1 MRKLFTGISQLA
13 GHLPEGESFRSG
25 AQMSQMEPVANAYIL
40 VEDGIIIQLGSGEA
54 PRADLVVDL
63 GGVEVMPGYVDSHT
77 HSVFAAPRH
86 EEFALRLKGAS
97 YEEIAAAGGGILN
110 SAAKM
115 ALIPEEQLYRQSEA
129 FVRNMMAHGTTCLEI
144 KSGYGLSI
152 ESELKI
158 LRVARRLQEN
168 LPLTIRT
175 TFLGAHAFPKEY
187 KGREDDYVSLVIE
200 EMLPRVLD
208 QGLADHIDVFCDR
221 GFFSVEQTARIL
233 EAGARAGLPAKIH
246 GNELG
251 LTGGVQVAAAHGAYS
266 VDHLEHCGPDE
277 IACLQ
282 QSDVVPVALPG
293 TSYFLG
299 LPYTPGRELI
309 AAGLPLAIASD
320 FNPGS
325 SPLLSMQA
333 IVALACTQMK
343 LMPEE
348 ALWASTANAARAL
361 RMEDQLGSLS
371 VGKRADFWTTRS
383 QDAWLSVPY
392 FMGINHAQRV
402 FIGGEELAS

>member
-1 MRKLFTGISQLA
+1 MRKLFHGISQLL
-13 GHLPEGESFRSG
+13 GSLPEGEHFKSG
-25 AQMSQMEPVANAYIL
+25 ADMASVSVLKNAYLL
-40 VEDGIIIQLGSGEA
+40 VEDGLIAEMGEGA
-54 PRADLVVDL
+54 GPRADQVVDL
-63 GGVEVMPGYVDSHT
+63 KGAELMPGYVDSHS
-77 HSVFAAPRH
+77 HAVFAAPRH
-86 EEFALRLKGAS
+86 EEFAMRLKGAS

-115 ALIPEEQLYRQSEA
+115 ALIDEEQLYQQSESY
-129 FVRNMMAHGTTCLEI
+129 VRNMMAHGTTCLEI
-144 KSGYGLSI
+144 KSGYGLSL

-158 LRVARRLQEN
+158 LRVARRLKES

-187 KGREDDYVSLVIE
+187 KGREDDYVNLVIE

-208 QGLADHIDVFCDR
+208 EGLADHIDVFCDR

-233 EAGARAGLPAKIH
+233 ESGARAPLPSKIH

-251 LTGGVQVAAAHGAYS
+251 LTGGVQVACQYQSYS
-266 VDHLEHCGPDE
+266 VDHLEHCGPEE

-282 QSDVVPVALPG
+282 NSEVVPVALPG

-309 AAGLPLAIASD
+309 LAGLPLAIASD

-325 SPLLSMQA
+325 SPLLSMQS

-348 ALWASTANAARAL
+348 AFWASTANAARAL
-361 RMEDQLGSLS
+361 RLEEQLGSLS
-371 VGKRADFWTTRS
+371 VGKRADFWVTQSR
-383 QDAWLSVPY
+383 DAHLSIPY
-392 FMGINHAQRV
+392 FMGVNHAQAV
-402 FIGGEELAS
+402 YIGGTRV

>member
-13 GHLPEGESFRSG
+13 GHLPEGELFRSG
-25 AQMSQMEPVANAYIL
+25 AQMSQMEPLKDAYLL
-40 VEDGIIIQLGSGEA
+40 VEDGIILEVGSGEA
-54 PRADLVVDL
+54 PRADIVVDL

-77 HSVFAAPRH
+77 HAVFAAPRH

-115 ALIPEEQLYRQSEA
+115 ALISEEQLYRQSEA

-168 LPLTIRT
+168 LPLIIRT

-187 KGREDDYVSLVIE
+187 KGREDDYVKLVIE

-221 GFFSVEQTARIL
+221 GFFTVEQTARIL

-282 QSDVVPVALPG
+282 QSEVVPVALPG

-299 LPYTPGRELI
+299 LPYTPGRALI

-361 RMEDQLGSLS
+361 RLEDQLGSLS

-383 QDAWLSVPY
+383 QDAWLSIPY

-402 FIGGEELAS
+402 FIGAEELAS